1 MQNERIRCSSGV
13 LRTLRRTRTPCS
25 SPSRECTSKIVVDQ
39 VSTIKGILNHLKG
52 TGGGKITA
60 VPLLLAYV
68 GFRANTEQ
76 RSNTSRT
83 ALSQALHAETATVAA
98 PDCNKGEEQIDA
110 VTSTSSCTSL
120 THAHQQETATGKRG
134 ATRPNKLK
142 LKKPKNA
149 NPT

>member
-1 MQNERIRCSSGV
+1 M
-13 LRTLRRTRTPCS
+13 
-25 SPSRECTSKIVVDQ
+25 
-39 VSTIKGILNHLKG
+39 KG

-76 RSNTSRT
+76 RSNMSRT
-83 ALSQALHAETATVAA
+83 ALSQALHAETATAA
-98 PDCNKGEEQIDA
+98 ASDGNKGEEQMRA
-110 VTSTSSCTSL
+110 ATSTSSYTSL
-120 THAHQQETATGKRG
+120 THALHAETATGKRG